1 MEESLKVLQD
11 AINETDRLAKFVN
24 RKINTQVQAQGE
36 REIIMASVY
45 TWTKNHRPCF
55 SVWDSSQSL
64 TSLDKC
70 YSTLLEYSAKNT
82 SRIKYKKIFKELKN
96 KLVNFRTEIFNDPKL
111 KIDKSTVSM
120 PDFSHLVSDEKMQS
134 ILCRRWN
141 EIINCL
147 HNDKPAP
154 LSATIMMGGVLE
166 ALFIAR
172 INKLSDKRPIFKLK
186 AVPKNKKTGTPL
198 PFSDWTLNDY
208 IEVATEMTWIGKP
221 ARDIGK
227 VLRDYRNL
235 IHPERELSSG
245 IVIEMQ
251 DAQMFLPIFTQLAN
265 QIVLSAK

>member
-1 MEESLKVLQD
+1 MEEPLKILQD

-24 RKINTQVQAQGE
+24 KKRGTQVQAQEE
-36 REIIMASVY
+36 RQIIMASVY

-55 SVWDSSQSL
+55 SIWDSFPTL

-70 YSTLLEYSAKNT
+70 YSSLLEYSAKNT

-96 KLVNFRTEIFNDPKL
+96 KLVKFRTEIFTDPKL
-111 KIDKSTVSM
+111 KTEKMDVSM
-120 PDFSHLVSDEKMQS
+120 PDFSFLVSDEKMKS
-134 ILCRRWN
+134 ILYRRWN
-141 EIINCL
+141 EIMNCL
-147 HNDKPAP
+147 NSNKHSP

-172 INKLSDKRPIFKLK
+172 INKLPDKRPIFKLK
-186 AVPKNKKTGTPL
+186 TVPKNKKTGIPL

-208 IEVATEMTWIGKP
+208 IETATEMSWIRKP

-245 IVIEMQ
+245 IVIEIQ

-265 QIVLSAK
+265 QIVFSAK